1 MVDGVEGPLRGVAE
15 LVAQVDA
22 LVSTRLPDLQGL
34 YLFGSTA
41 AGHDHRDSDLD
52 LAVLLPRPLAPLA
65 RWELAQDLARALG
78 RDVDLLDLRGASTV
92 MRVQVVAHG
101 RLLIDRAPPAR
112 ALFEALA
119 LSDYARLNEER
130 RAILRD
136 VQLRGSVYG

>member
-1 MVDGVEGPLRGVAE
+1 MRREAE
-15 LVAQVDA
+15 LVAQTDA
-22 LVSTRLPDLQGL
+22 WLSTRLPDLQAL

-41 AGHDHRDSDLD
+41 AGHDQRDSDLD
-52 LAVLLPRPLAPLA
+52 LAVLLPRPLTALA
-65 RWELAQDLARALG
+65 RWELEQGLAHALG
-78 RDVDLLDLRGASTV
+78 RDVDLVDLRGASTV
-92 MRVQVVAHG
+92 MRVQVVAYG
-101 RLLIDRAPPAR
+101 RLLIDRDPPIR